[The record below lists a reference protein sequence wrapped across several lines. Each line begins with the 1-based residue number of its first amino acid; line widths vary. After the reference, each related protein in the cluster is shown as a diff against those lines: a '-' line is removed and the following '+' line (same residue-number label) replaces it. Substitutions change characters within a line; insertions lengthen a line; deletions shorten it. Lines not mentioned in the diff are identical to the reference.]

1 MRDAE
6 AADEPLG
13 DAELDD
19 LFAPFAGARL
29 IALAVS
35 GGADS
40 LALMVAA
47 ARWRARR
54 VGEPEMVVLTVDHRL
69 RRGSRQEAAGVL
81 AAAAAHGLHARML
94 VRQGRAP
101 TANIEA
107 EARNARYRLL
117 VAAAQAA
124 GASHLLTAHH
134 RDDLAEALVL
144 RLQRGA
150 GVFGLAAMRRQ
161 VRAGG
166 IVLARPFLDVARV
179 RLAAT
184 TAAAGLAPVV
194 DAMNSDPRF
203 ARARV
208 RKLLPLLASGGL
220 DPAALAATACR
231 LADAA
236 DAVDDAAS
244 ALIAAAVTVD
254 DFAVA
259 RLEAAKFRAAPSAVR
274 DRVVARLLMAVGGGD
289 YPPRFERLAAL
300 TETMAV
306 PAGGRFKRTLA
317 GCVVEQ
323 RHAAFLVYRELGR
336 EGPEAAAL
344 KPGREIVWDG
354 RFEIRAGRSVPAGL
368 TVAALGEAG
377 RRAVG
382 GTSRGLAPRGAVAA
396 LPALSHRGRI
406 VAVPAL
412 GYFVNSVNGLDV
424 TVCPILMQRL
434 AAPPLFPDFSTG
446 S

>member
-6 AADEPLG
+6 AADGPLG

-19 LFAPFAGARL
+19 LFAPFVAARR

-54 VGEPEMVVLTVDHRL
+54 GGNPDIVVLTVDHRL
-69 RRGSRQEAAGVL
+69 RRGSAREAADVV
-81 AAAAAHGLHARML
+81 AAAAAHGLAGRVL
-94 VRQGRAP
+94 VRKGQAP
-101 TANIEA
+101 AANIEA
-107 EARNARYRLL
+107 EARAIRYRLL
-117 VAAAQAA
+117 IDAARAA

-134 RDDLAEALVL
+134 RDDLAETLLL

-150 GVFGLAAMRRQ
+150 GVFGLAAMRPA
-161 VRAGG
+161 VDAGG
-166 IVLARPFLDVARV
+166 IVVARPLLAVPRA

-184 TAAAGLAPVV
+184 VAAAGLTPAV

-208 RKLLPLLASGGL
+208 RRLLPLLAGEGL
-220 DPAALAATACR
+220 DPASLAATARR

-236 DAVDDAAS
+236 DAIDAAAG

-259 RLEAAKFRAAPSAVR
+259 RLAGERFRASPPAVR
-274 DRVVARLLMAVGGGD
+274 ARVIVRLLMAIGGGD

-300 TETMAV
+300 VQAMTTP
-306 PAGGRFKRTLA
+306 PAGRFKRTLA
-317 GCVVEQ
+317 GCVVEL
-323 RHAAFLVYRELGR
+323 RDGDIVSYRETGR
-336 EGPEAAAL
+336 HGPAAAVL
-344 KPGREIVWDG
+344 RPGATIIWDR
-354 RFEIRAGRSVPAGL
+354 RFQLSAGRAAPVGL

-377 RRAVG
+377 RRALG
-382 GTSRGLAPRGAVAA
+382 AGRGLQPRAALAA
-396 LPALSHRGRI
+396 LPVVQRRGRT
-406 VAVPAL
+406 VAVPSL
-412 GYFVNSVNGLDV
+412 GIFASSAKGLDV
-424 TVCPILMQRL
+424 AVCSILGQRL
-434 AAPPLFPDFSTG
+434 AQPPLFPDFSAG
-446 S
+446 L